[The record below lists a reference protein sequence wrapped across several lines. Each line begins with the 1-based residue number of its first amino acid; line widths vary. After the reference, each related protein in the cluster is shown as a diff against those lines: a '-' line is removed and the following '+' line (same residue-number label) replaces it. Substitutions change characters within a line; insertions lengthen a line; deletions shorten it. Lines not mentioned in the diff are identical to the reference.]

1 MPWGQVVIG
10 PPGCGKTT
18 YCAGMAKLLELLGRR
33 TVVVN
38 LDPANDTL
46 PYTAGVDI
54 AKVGMP
60 ELDRCRILLVNYNLV
75 AGFNSILGVSCDFRC
90 V

>member
-18 YCAGMAKLLELLGRR
+18 YCAGMANLLELLGRK
-33 TVVVN
+33 TIIVN

-46 PYTAGVDI
+46 PYEASVDI
-54 AKVGMP
+54 AKVLK
-60 ELDRCRILLVNYNLV
+60 EVSVSRIDLDHYLIM
-75 AGFNSILGVSCDFRC
+75 D
-90 V
+90 

>member
-18 YCAGMAKLLELLGRR
+18 YCAGMANLLELLGRK

-54 AKVGMP
+54 AKVTCYFKF
-60 ELDRCRILLVNYNLV
+60 LSLVSLQMH
-75 AGFNSILGVSCDFRC
+75 F
-90 V
+90 